1 MYISSSVYSSL
12 AMTTFIIVMTST
24 ISVIMMIMMIMINDN
39 DDDEDDDDD
48 GETYHDRNLNQET
61 QPLSM
66 TTRKETLQDP
76 CF

>member
-12 AMTTFIIVMTST
+12 AMKTFIIVMSST

-39 DDDEDDDDD
+39 DEDEDDD
-48 GETYHDRNLNQET
+48 GETYHYRNLNQET

-76 CF
+76 CS